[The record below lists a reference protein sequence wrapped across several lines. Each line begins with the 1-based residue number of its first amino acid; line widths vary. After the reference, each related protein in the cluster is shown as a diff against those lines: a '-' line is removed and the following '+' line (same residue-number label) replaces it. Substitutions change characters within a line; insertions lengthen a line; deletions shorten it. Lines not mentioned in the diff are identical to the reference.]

1 MGKTFTLL
9 GRFFSRLN
17 SGLGS
22 QLPGQGARLAAELGV
37 VGALVAVFAAD
48 DELAPRKLG
57 DVHASLGDLALLDLD
72 LDV

>member
-1 MGKTFTLL
+1 M
-9 GRFFSRLN
+9 
-17 SGLGS
+17 
-22 QLPGQGARLAAELGV
+22 PGEGARLAAELGV